1 MVVLCALL
9 LENCVGDIVISMTR
23 KIMWS
28 VPTSVMTTGITFS
41 INIGRVRFKCTY
53 IFDLKEL
60 VTVNTLFNITQL
72 CESLCNLN
80 RPN

>member
-9 LENCVGDIVISMTR
+9 LEKETLA
-23 KIMWS
+23 KIKKR
-28 VPTSVMTTGITFS
+28 VKKRTKMTTVITFS
-41 INIGRVRFKCTY
+41 INIGRARFKCTF

-80 RPN
+80 RRD